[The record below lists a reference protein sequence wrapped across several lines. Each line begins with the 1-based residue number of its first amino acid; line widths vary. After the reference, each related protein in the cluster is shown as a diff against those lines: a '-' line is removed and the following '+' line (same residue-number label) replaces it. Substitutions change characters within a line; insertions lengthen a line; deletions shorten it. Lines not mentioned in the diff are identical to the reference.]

1 MTVDPSDP
9 DTFEDVPPDAPGE
22 ETPDADA
29 AEQRADLQPRSDD
42 PLMGIDRERA
52 NEADVAEQ
60 TRVVPQDEDDYR

>member
-9 DTFEDVPPDAPGE
+9 DTFEDVQPDEPAH

-29 AEQRADLQPRSDD
+29 AEQRAEIQPRSDD
-42 PLMGIDRERA
+42 PLVGIDPGGA
-52 NEADVAEQ
+52 NEADASEQ